1 MKLVYILLGILFLV
15 IGAIGVLLPILPTT
29 PFLLLSSVFFTR
41 SSDRLTKWFHSTKLY
56 QRHLQSF
63 VENKELSLSRKIV
76 LTTFATTMLLVG
88 FFSTASLFV
97 KVVMVLLIGF
107 LHYYFWFVIQTKKR
121 DKE

>member
-97 KVVMVLLIGF
+97 KVVMMLLIGF

>member
-1 MKLVYILLGILFLV
+1 MKLVYILIGILFLV

-88 FFSTASLFV
+88 FFSTDSTFV
-97 KVVMVLLIGF
+97 KVVMIGLILF

-121 DKE
+121 DPE

>member
-29 PFLLLSSVFFTR
+29 PFLLLSSVLFTR

-76 LTTFATTMLLVG
+76 LTTFATTMLLIG

>member
-56 QRHLQSF
+56 QHHLKEF
-63 VENKELSLSRKIV
+63 VEKKELSRGRKIV
-76 LTTFATTMLLVG
+76 LTTFATTMLLIG
-88 FFSTASLFV
+88 FFTTDSTFV
-97 KVVMVLLIGF
+97 KVVMIGLILF

-121 DKE
+121 DQE